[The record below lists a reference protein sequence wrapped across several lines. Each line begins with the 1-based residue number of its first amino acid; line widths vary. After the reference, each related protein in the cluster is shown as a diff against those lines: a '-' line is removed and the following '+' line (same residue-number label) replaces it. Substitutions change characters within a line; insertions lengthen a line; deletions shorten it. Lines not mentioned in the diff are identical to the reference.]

1 MMKKLALL
9 GVLMLV
15 AAGTAVAARASGVMQ
30 EIIVVPEEKGIP
42 IAVDAKLSAEQ
53 MAAAEGIALADSRIQ
68 AMLEGAD
75 NYRIQVSGVV
85 DVEEFEVRLEDGKLI
100 IPITFEEEKATV
112 EIRIYKEYRTDQE
125 LGLKECYV
133 TVDLSEE
140 KVTEI
145 RENPEVRK
153 PKPTILEQEA
163 IGIGREFLENI
174 GCQTGEV
181 LSTDLVHIS
190 EVPDGYWY
198 YWHQLVGLETPDM
211 PEPEWCWMVRF
222 EKALWLGHHFE
233 VLVDA
238 HTGKVVGGMQ
248 CR

>member
-1 MMKKLALL
+1 MKKLALL

-15 AAGTAVAARASGVMQ
+15 AAGTAVAAKASGVMQ
-30 EIIVVPEEKGIP
+30 GIVASGEKMIP
-42 IAVDAKLSAEQ
+42 MAVDAKLSAEQ
-53 MAAAEGIALADSRIQ
+53 MAAAEAIALADSRIQ
-68 AMLEGAD
+68 AMLEEAD
-75 NYRIQVSGVV
+75 NYTIQVSGIV

-100 IPITFEEEKATV
+100 IPITFQEEKATV
-112 EIRIYKEYRTDQE
+112 GIRIYKEYRTTQE

-145 RENPEVRK
+145 RENPEVRE
-153 PKPTILEQEA
+153 PKPTISEQVA

-174 GCQTGEV
+174 DCQTGEV
-181 LSTDLVHIS
+181 LSTDLVHVT

-198 YWHQLVGLETPDM
+198 YWHQLVGLETPDI

-222 EKALWLGHHFE
+222 EKALWPGHYFE

-238 HTGKVVGGMQ
+238 QTGIIIGGMQ